1 MFKKTLMFVSS
12 TILGVALSGMANAE
26 FVYADWES
34 EGDRL
39 AVVNT
44 DTGNAWLNLGVTK
57 PYTMSQVVAELN
69 GGRFDAWRLPTEQ
82 EIKELFMSLYPDL
95 DPNGLYR
102 NFHYPK
108 YEIRPSM
115 TNHLMFGESTPS
127 YTYGVYYNQD
137 GQSMLFG
144 LRDSG
149 GLYYNGF
156 NRDKNGSYDGVY
168 LVSDLSAVS
177 NIQVSASDV
186 SSPLMGGGAFM
197 IASLFGLRRQL
208 KKSAK
213 KIFN

>member
-39 AVVNT
+39 AVVDT
-44 DTGNAWLNLGVTK
+44 DTGNAWLNLGVTT

-102 NFHYPK
+102 NFHYPN
-108 YEIRPSM
+108 YEISPSM
-115 TNHLMFGESTPS
+115 TNHLMFGESTP
-127 YTYGVYYNQD
+127 
-137 GQSMLFG
+137 
-144 LRDSG
+144 
-149 GLYYNGF
+149 
-156 NRDKNGSYDGVY
+156 
-168 LVSDLSAVS
+168 
-177 NIQVSASDV
+177 
-186 SSPLMGGGAFM
+186 P
-197 IASLFGLRRQL
+197 
-208 KKSAK
+208 
-213 KIFN
+213 